1 MAIGNLLDN
10 ALAFSSTGGRID
22 ISVDADARHARITV
36 RDHGP
41 GVPDYALA
49 RLGER
54 FYSTARPAEPGQA
67 PRRGSGLGLAIVRQI
82 MQLHGGQLQLDQAS
96 PGLQATLSL
105 PLAPAPR

>member
-1 MAIGNLLDN
+1 VSLQVVHQHALLT
-10 ALAFSSTGGRID
+10 L
-22 ISVDADARHARITV
+22 

-67 PRRGSGLGLAIVRQI
+67 PRKGSGLGLAIVRQI
-82 MQLHGGQLQLDQAS
+82 MQLHGGDLLIAPAQ
-96 PGLQATLSL
+96 PGLQVTLRL
-105 PLAPAPR
+105 PLV